1 MEPDLSQHVS
11 RIAMFAYL
19 ILAHAHPQQLARL
32 VRALR
37 HPDAHFYIHLDAKS
51 PEESFREAVS
61 GKDITYIGRREK
73 VAWGAYSLV
82 QATLN
87 GFAEIIRS
95 QRPYSYV
102 HLLSGQDYPLV
113 SHETMASFF
122 EVNPGKQY
130 MEFYPVEDVWTEAI
144 PRIRKYHFVN
154 FDFPGKFMA
163 ERMVNAVM
171 PARKMP
177 DELTAVGRSQWFSI
191 TPEAIRYIQGYL
203 GRHPEVVRFFRLTW
217 GVDELIFQTLLYN
230 SPFRDSLV
238 NDNLRYIDWS
248 EGKASPKT
256 LTQADWPAMQ
266 ASGKFFARKFT
277 ENDEVL
283 DRIDQSKLHP

>member
-1 MEPDLSQHVS
+1 
-11 RIAMFAYL
+11 MFAYL

-37 HPDAHFYIHLDAKS
+37 HPDVHLYIHLDAKT
-51 PEESFREAVS
+51 ELKTFEQAIS
-61 GKDITYIGRREK
+61 GEDVFFVKSREK

-87 GFAEIIRS
+87 GFAEITRS
-95 QRPYSYV
+95 GHPYAYV
-102 HLLSGQDYPLV
+102 HLISGQDYPLV
-113 SHETMASFF
+113 PYETMAGFF
-122 EVNPGKQY
+122 QENAGKQF

-144 PRIRKYHFVN
+144 PRLRKYHFVN
-154 FDFPGKFMA
+154 FDFPGKFFA
-163 ERMVNAVM
+163 ERVVNAVM
-171 PARKMP
+171 PARTMP
-177 DELTAVGRSQWFSI
+177 DDLVAVGRSQWFSI
-191 TPEAIRYIQGYL
+191 TPDAIRYMLGYL

-230 SPFRDSLV
+230 SPFREHLV

-248 EGKASPKT
+248 AGGASPKN
-256 LTQADWPAMQ
+256 LTNADWPAIE

-277 ENDEVL
+277 ENEGIL
-283 DRIDQSKLHP
+283 DRIDQSKLRPGGRNQVFGI